1 MKELVKELMETPS
14 CCAELKEI
22 GQQWL
27 EAEGTDKEA
36 EITAK
41 LVAELKEDVLPID
54 AVIEFFAS
62 PQAAEIFEEQQL
74 KMGSSR
80 FGVEY
85 FASLRGI
92 LKHTLQK
99 CAPPFVPHCTSEAK
113 RFCTSA
119 NAALSLKP

>member
-1 MKELVKELMETPS
+1 MKELVKELIEAPS
-14 CCAELKEI
+14 CCAELKEL

-27 EAEGTDKEA
+27 EAKGTDKEA

-74 KMGSSR
+74 KMYQKHMAEIKEAGAVYCDCPACAAGLKILEK
-80 FGVEY
+80 FG
-85 FASLRGI
+85 A
-92 LKHTLQK
+92 
-99 CAPPFVPHCTSEAK
+99 
-113 RFCTSA
+113 
-119 NAALSLKP
+119 